1 MPNILTSLR
10 RLMASA
16 LSLALPMPSRLPE
29 PATASPPCHSGG
41 INEISPP
48 FQESAMDT
56 RHMIVWHLEQHP
68 GSSRGAVM
76 AALGID
82 ALTASR
88 ELRKLVRGGTLTMS
102 GSRRGAKYSL
112 ARAQEGA
119 GDAQT
124 GPDVPPYPPAA

>member
-1 MPNILTSLR
+1 MLNILNSLR
-10 RLMASA
+10 KWTASA
-16 LSLALPMPSRLPE
+16 LSLAHQTPLRSVE
-29 PATASPPCHSGG
+29 FDTASDPCLSGG
-41 INEISPP
+41 TDQINPP

-88 ELRKLVRGGTLTMS
+88 ELRSLCRGGVLTMS
-102 GSRRGAKYSL
+102 GSKRGARYSI
-112 ARAQEGA
+112 A
-119 GDAQT
+119 
-124 GPDVPPYPPAA
+124 PPLPPAA